1 MMKIPDHILK
11 VLSVLE
17 KNGFEGYLVGGCVRD
32 AKMGIEPHDF
42 DLTTNATPDEM
53 LDIFKDYRIIET
65 GLKHGTV
72 TVVSYGENVEI
83 TTYRID
89 GEYLDN
95 RRPEEV
101 YFTRNLKEDLSRRDF
116 TVNAFAYSPSKGFV
130 DMFGGED
137 DLENKIIRCVG
148 DADKRFNEDGL
159 RIMRALRFASCLG
172 FSIEKDTAKSIFV
185 NKHLLKNISVERIYS
200 EFKRLVCGVDAGKII
215 KEYIDV
221 FAKTNERI
229 KSCSDKFSVNSEKI
243 HEIKTGYLTRIASL
257 FYGSENGTARKFMKD
272 MKADNYA
279 TDFISDLH
287 KFSECKINTDKVSV
301 RKLMRDYD
309 DEFILSLA
317 DLKRVFDSDFA
328 YDNFMS
334 EYNTQKELNPCVR
347 LKQLKVTGQDII
359 SFGIKKGP
367 RIGEVMNEILDA
379 VIEDRCNNDYDS
391 IKIFVA
397 ELIV

>member
-1 MMKIPDHILK
+1 MKIPDHILK
-11 VLSVLE
+11 VLNVLE
-17 KNGFEGYLVGGCVRD
+17 NNGFEGYLVGGCVRD

-53 LDIFKDYRIIET
+53 LDIFSDYRIIET

-72 TVVSYGENVEI
+72 TVVSDGENVEI

-101 YFTRNLKEDLSRRDF
+101 FFTRNLKEDLSRRDF

-137 DLENKIIRCVG
+137 DLENKTIRCVG
-148 DADKRFNEDGL
+148 EADKRFNEDGL

-172 FSIEKDTAKSIFV
+172 FSIEKATSESILK
-185 NKHLLKNISVERIYS
+185 NCHLLKNISVERIYS

-215 KEYIDV
+215 KEYTDV
-221 FAKTNERI
+221 FSVANERI
-229 KSCSDKFSVNSEKI
+229 KSCSDVVAVNSEKI
-243 HEIKTGYLTRIASL
+243 HKIKTGYLARIASL
-257 FYGSENGTARKFMKD
+257 FYGSEKGLARRFMKD

-279 TDFISDLH
+279 ADFISELH
-287 KFSECKINTDKVSV
+287 NLSGCEVNADKVSV
-301 RKLMRDYD
+301 RRLMRDYD
-309 DEFILSLA
+309 DEFILSLG
-317 DLKRVFDSDFA
+317 DLKRAFDSGFD
-328 YDNFMS
+328 YDAFMS
-334 EYNTQKELNPCVR
+334 EYNVQKELNPCVR

-359 SFGIKKGP
+359 SFGIEKGP
-367 RIGEVMNEILDA
+367 KIGEIMNETLNA

-391 IKIFVA
+391 IKRFVT
-397 ELIV
+397 ELNV

>member
-11 VLSVLE
+11 VLNVLE
-17 KNGFEGYLVGGCVRD
+17 NNGFEGYLVGGCVRD

-42 DLTTNATPDEM
+42 DLTTNATPYEM

-72 TVVSYGENVEI
+72 TVVSDGENVEI

-137 DLENKIIRCVG
+137 DLKNKIIRCVG
-148 DADKRFNEDGL
+148 EADKRFNEDGL

-172 FSIEKDTAKSIFV
+172 FRIENDTSESIF
-185 NKHLLKNISVERIYS
+185 KSKYLLKNISVERIYS

-215 KEYIDV
+215 KNYVEV
-221 FAKTNERI
+221 FAAANERI
-229 KSCSDKFSVNSEKI
+229 NDCADLFAENAKKI
-243 HEIKTGYLTRIASL
+243 HKIKTGYLTRIAAL
-257 FYGSENGTARKFMKD
+257 FYGSEKDLAKKFMKD

-279 TDFISDLH
+279 IGFVSDLH
-287 KFSECKINTDKVSV
+287 RLSFCKIDADKISI
-301 RKLMRDYD
+301 RRLMGDFE

-317 DLKRVFDSDFA
+317 DLKGIFDSDFNR
-328 YDNFMS
+328 DSFVK
-334 EYNTQKELNPCVR
+334 EYKTQKDLNPCVK
-347 LKQLKVTGQDII
+347 LSQLKVTGQDII
-359 SFGIKKGP
+359 SFGIEKGP
-367 RIGEVMNEILDA
+367 MVGKVMNDVLNV
-379 VIEDRCNNDYDS
+379 VIEERCANDYES
-391 IKIFVA
+391 IKSFIFDKYM
-397 ELIV
+397 

>member
-1 MMKIPDHILK
+1 MKIPDHILK
-11 VLSVLE
+11 VLNVLE
-17 KNGFEGYLVGGCVRD
+17 NNGFEGYLVGGCVRD

-53 LDIFKDYRIIET
+53 LDIFSDYRIIET
-65 GLKHGTV
+65 GLKHGTI
-72 TVVSYGENVEI
+72 TVVSDGENVEI

-130 DMFGGED
+130 DMFNGEE
-137 DLENKIIRCVG
+137 DLENKTIRCVG
-148 DADKRFNEDGL
+148 EADKRFNEDGL

-172 FSIEKDTAKSIFV
+172 FSIEEKTSKSVFD

-287 KFSECKINTDKVSV
+287 NLSDSKMRSDVMFV
-301 RKLMRDYD
+301 RRLMRDYS

-317 DLKRVFDSDFA
+317 ELKRVFEPEFN
-328 YDNFMS
+328 YEEFLF
-334 EYNTQKELNPCVR
+334 EYNRQKELNPCVK

-359 SFGIKKGP
+359 SFGIEKGP
-367 RIGEVMNEILDA
+367 RIGEIMNQVLNA
-379 VIEDRCNNDYDS
+379 VIDDRCCNDYES
-391 IKIFVA
+391 IKSFVTDN
-397 ELIV
+397 LK